1 MMKTQQE
8 VVVSRTVQEFRDK
21 GFRLSDEEVQEV
33 KEHCLRKME
42 IAGKQDDYFELL
54 FPDTV
59 KEYLFR
65 GIMNAISLLRMM
77 EDKDVQRMFEESVR

>member
-8 VVVSRTVQEFRDK
+8 IVSRTVQELREK
-21 GFRLSDEEVQEV
+21 GFCISDEEVREA

-42 IAGKQDDYFELL
+42 VAGKQDDYFELL
-54 FPDTV
+54 FPDIV
-59 KEYLFR
+59 REYLFR
-65 GIMNAISLLRMM
+65 GNVNAISLLRMM

>member
-8 VVVSRTVQEFRDK
+8 VVSRTVQEFRDK
-21 GFRLSDEEVQEV
+21 GFCISDEEVQEV

-54 FPDTV
+54 FPDAV
-59 KEYLFR
+59 REYLFR
-65 GIMNAISLLRMM
+65 EIMNAISFLRMM
-77 EDKDVQRMFEESVR
+77 EDKDVQRLFEESMR